1 MEKGKTTQE
10 IFEEKFKDKIL
21 VSTDELCEML
31 SVGRRQAVNIGQLAK
46 AEVTIGRMKRWNV
59 DKIREFLYNEA
70 I

>member
-1 MEKGKTTQE
+1 MERVQTPRD
-10 IFEEKFKDKIL
+10 IFEGKFKDKIL

-70 I
+70 T

>member
-1 MEKGKTTQE
+1 MNQGKTAQE
-10 IFEEKFKDKIL
+10 IFEDKFKDKIL

-31 SVGRRQAVNIGQLAK
+31 SVGRRQAVRIGELAK